1 METRRS
7 LSFELGSVAKP
18 RKPGN
23 DQLNETSTALMRLSA
38 CRHYLRAIRLAELP
52 SNYTVGTDV
61 CTSSLPHPSMLAWD
75 NNRSAGNSAAPSFGG
90 GGSRPKGVSDHH
102 LFLLALC
109 VPRTYKLCTNLLS
122 KRFRFSSLF
131 FFFFSLERNLWKIEE
146 GGGREGRIH

>member
-1 METRRS
+1 MCALPPS
-7 LSFELGSVAKP
+7 LTPLCLLGIA
-18 RKPGN
+18 
-23 DQLNETSTALMRLSA
+23 
-38 CRHYLRAIRLAELP
+38 
-52 SNYTVGTDV
+52 
-61 CTSSLPHPSMLAWD
+61 D

-131 FFFFSLERNLWKIEE
+131 FFFVRKESLENRGGRRE
-146 GGGREGRIH
+146 GGADTLAIRSEATLRNECFR